1 MSLYRGWLVVRK
13 DYFSLQKF
21 AYKRWVKSLL
31 CKGEKLNLIH
41 ITHGEP
47 EASVCVLYSLGSYSE
62 MQGKTGQSLK
72 ARGRASLAKAVAR
85 KRKGTD

>member
-1 MSLYRGWLVVRK
+1 M
-13 DYFSLQKF
+13 
-21 AYKRWVKSLL
+21 L

-41 ITHGEP
+41 RTHGEP